1 MAVDSLKG
9 DLLRTTMLNDVPYI
23 DTSISDI
30 GVSQLRK
37 LNATELRKTKKT
49 LVVRDNNVPLAVIL
63 KYEQFLVM
71 QNKLEAALKTVDL
84 LTKGT
89 DTQAVIQSLM
99 DALKGKGVDL
109 EEIAPEL
116 MTKK

>member
-1 MAVDSLKG
+1 MIEG
-9 DLLRTTMLNDVPYI
+9 VPYI
-23 DTSISDI
+23 DASISDI

-49 LVVRDNNVPLAVIL
+49 LVVRENNVPLAVVL

-84 LTKGT
+84 LTKRK
-89 DTQAVIQSLM
+89 DAQAVI
-99 DALKGKGVDL
+99 DALKDVAEGKGTDL
-109 EEIAPEL
+109 SAIAPEL
-116 MTKK
+116 TERK

>member
-1 MAVDSLKG
+1 MIDG
-9 DLLRTTMLNDVPYI
+9 VPYI

-37 LNATELRKTKKT
+37 LNATELRKSKKT
-49 LVVRDNNVPLAVIL
+49 LVVRENNVPLAVVL

-84 LTKGT
+84 LTKQK
-89 DTQAVIQSLM
+89 DVQAVIE
-99 DALKGKGVDL
+99 ALKDAAQGKGVDL
-109 EEIAPEL
+109 SEIAPEV
-116 MTKK
+116 TNRKVES

>member
-1 MAVDSLKG
+1 MIDG
-9 DLLRTTMLNDVPYI
+9 IPYI

-49 LVVRDNNVPLAVIL
+49 LVVRDNNVPLAVVL

-84 LTKGT
+84 LTKHT
-89 DTQAVIQSLM
+89 DAQAVIESLK
-99 DALKGKGVDL
+99 DFAQGKGTDL
-109 EEIAPEL
+109 EDIAPEL
-116 MTKK
+116 IKKK